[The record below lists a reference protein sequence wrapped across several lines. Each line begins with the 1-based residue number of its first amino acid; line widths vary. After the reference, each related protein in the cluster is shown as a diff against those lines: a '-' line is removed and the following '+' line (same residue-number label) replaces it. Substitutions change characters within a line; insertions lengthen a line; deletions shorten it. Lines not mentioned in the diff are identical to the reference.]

1 MASSFLHGHQKGANS
16 VSPKQLISARDF
28 VQDTRSGMTDAA
40 LIQKYNLSPNRLQHI
55 FKKLLDAEAMTSEEL
70 DGRCASLDDAVQ
82 CSAKPGRLLYRH
94 VLDFLLPIYE
104 ETKPEILG
112 MVLNITEGGIG
123 LAGIQA
129 RTGEAKDF
137 VIPAD
142 EFFDVGRARFRAQCR
157 WAGNEIRT
165 GEPVSGFEVT
175 SISSGDLT
183 ELRKLIQLIQIVS
196 VEEVVEYEDVAAEDV
211 EYEGLSTE
219 TVECEDLSAEA
230 SDAREQTRYNVGFKL
245 PIHEATNRENKGIV
259 INISEDGIG
268 VKGIEAKLDERKTF
282 VIPAYHGFV
291 MFDSIVMI
299 AECRW
304 TVTDSATGEKCAG
317 FKLLQLTARNSTE
330 LSKLIATLVV
340 Q

>member
-1 MASSFLHGHQKGANS
+1 MASSFLHGHQKGADP

-55 FKKLLDAEAMTSEEL
+55 FKKLLHAEAMTSEEL
-70 DGRCASLDDAVQ
+70 DGRCASLDDTVQ
-82 CSAKPGRLLYRH
+82 CSARASRLLYRH
-94 VLDFLLPIYE
+94 ALDFVLPVYE

-123 LAGIQA
+123 LAGIQGSV
-129 RTGEAKDF
+129 GEAKNF

-142 EFFDVGRARFRAQCR
+142 EFFDVGRARFRAICR
-157 WAGNEIRT
+157 WTGDEIRT
-165 GEPVSGFEVT
+165 GEHLSGFEVT
-175 SISSGDLT
+175 SIAAGDLA
-183 ELRKLIQLIQIVS
+183 ELRKLIQLIQIVN
-196 VEEVVEYEDVAAEDV
+196 VTEVVECEDVPTEDV
-211 EYEGLSTE
+211 EYDELSTE
-219 TVECEDLSAEA
+219 AVECEELSTEA

-259 INISEDGIG
+259 VNLSEDGIG
-268 VKGIEAKLDERKTF
+268 VKGIDAKPDDRKTL

-304 TVTDSATGEKCAG
+304 TDTDSATGEKCSG
-317 FKLLQLTARNSTE
+317 FKLLQLTARNSNE
-330 LSKLIATLVV
+330 LSKLIATLIV

>member
-1 MASSFLHGHQKGANS
+1 MSCNFLCSAQTGADS
-16 VSPKQLISARDF
+16 VSPKQLISAKDF

-40 LIQKYNLSPNRLQHI
+40 LIHKYSLSPNRLQRI
-55 FKKLLDAEAMTSEEL
+55 FKKLLDAEAMTAEEL
-70 DGRCASLDDAVQ
+70 DGRCASFDDTVQ
-82 CSAKPGRLLYRH
+82 SSAKASRLLYRH
-94 VLDFLLPIYE
+94 VLDFVLPIYE
-104 ETKPEILG
+104 ETKPEMLG

-129 RTGEAKDF
+129 SVGEAKNF

-142 EFFDVGRARFRAQCR
+142 EFFDVGRARFEARCR

-175 SISSGDLT
+175 SISSGDLA

-196 VEEVVEYEDVAAEDV
+196 VEEVVEYEDVQAEAV
-211 EYEGLSTE
+211 EYEDPSTM
-219 TVECEDLSAEA
+219 A
-230 SDAREQTRYNVGFKL
+230 SDSREQMRYTVGFRL
-245 PIHEATNRENKGIV
+245 PIHEATNRENKGVV

-268 VKGIEAKLDERKTF
+268 VKGIDAKPDEPKTL

-304 TVTDSATGEKCAG
+304 TDTDSATGEKYAG
-317 FKLLQLTARNSTE
+317 FKLLQLTARNSSE
-330 LSKLIATLVV
+330 LSKLIATLLV

>member
-1 MASSFLHGHQKGANS
+1 MVCNFLYSPQTGADS
-16 VSPKQLISARDF
+16 VSPKQLISAKDF

-40 LIQKYNLSPNRLQHI
+40 LIHKYSLSPNRLQRI
-55 FKKLLDAEAMTSEEL
+55 FKKLLDAEAMTAEEL
-70 DGRCASLDDAVQ
+70 DGRCASFDDTVQ
-82 CSAKPGRLLYRH
+82 SSAKASRLLYRH
-94 VLDFLLPIYE
+94 VLDFVLPIYE
-104 ETKPEILG
+104 ETKPEMLG

-129 RTGEAKDF
+129 SVGEAKNF

-142 EFFDVGRARFRAQCR
+142 EFFDVGRARFEARCR

-165 GEPVSGFEVT
+165 GEHVSGFEVM
-175 SISSGDLT
+175 SISAGDLA
-183 ELRKLIQLIQIVS
+183 ELRKLIQLIQIVN
-196 VEEVVEYEDVAAEDV
+196 VEEIVEYEDVVVEDV

-230 SDAREQTRYNVGFKL
+230 SDAREQMRYTVGFRL
-245 PIHEATNRENKGIV
+245 PIHEATNRENKGVV

-268 VKGIEAKLDERKTF
+268 VKGIDAKPDEPKTL

-304 TVTDSATGEKCAG
+304 TDTDSATGEKYAG
-317 FKLLQLTARNSTE
+317 FKLLQLTARNSSE
-330 LSKLIATLVV
+330 LSKLIATLLV

>member
-1 MASSFLHGHQKGANS
+1 
-16 VSPKQLISARDF
+16 
-28 VQDTRSGMTDAA
+28 
-40 LIQKYNLSPNRLQHI
+40 
-55 FKKLLDAEAMTSEEL
+55 
-70 DGRCASLDDAVQ
+70 
-82 CSAKPGRLLYRH
+82 
-94 VLDFLLPIYE
+94 
-104 ETKPEILG
+104 

-129 RTGEAKDF
+129 SVGEAKNF

-142 EFFDVGRARFRAQCR
+142 EFFDVGRARFEARCR

-175 SISSGDLT
+175 SISSGDLA

-211 EYEGLSTE
+211 EYE
-219 TVECEDLSAEA
+219 DLSAIE
-230 SDAREQTRYNVGFKL
+230 SDGREQMRYPVGFRL
-245 PIHEATNRENKGIV
+245 PIHEATNRENKGVV

-268 VKGIEAKLDERKTF
+268 VKGIDAKPDEPKTL

-304 TVTDSATGEKCAG
+304 ADIDSATGEKCAG
-317 FKLLQLTARNSTE
+317 FKLLQLTARNSSE
-330 LSKLIATLVV
+330 LSKLIATLIV

>member
-1 MASSFLHGHQKGANS
+1 MAGNFLYSPQTGADS
-16 VSPKQLISARDF
+16 VSPKQLISAKDF
-28 VQDTRSGMTDAA
+28 VQDTRSGMTDGA
-40 LIQKYNLSPNRLQHI
+40 LIHKYNLSPNRLQRI
-55 FKKLLDAEAMTSEEL
+55 FKKLLDVKAMTAEEL
-70 DGRCASLDDAVQ
+70 DGRCASLDDNAQ
-82 CSAKPGRLLYRH
+82 SSAKAGRLLYRH
-94 VLDFLLPIYE
+94 VLDFVLPIYE
-104 ETKPEILG
+104 ETKPEMLG

-129 RTGEAKDF
+129 RFGETKNF

-142 EFFDVGRARFRAQCR
+142 EFFDVGRARFEARCR

-165 GEPVSGFEVT
+165 GEHVSGFEVT
-175 SISSGDLT
+175 SISAGDLA
-183 ELRKLIQLIQIVS
+183 ELRKLIQLIQIVNV
-196 VEEVVEYEDVAAEDV
+196 VEAIEYEDP
-211 EYEGLSTE
+211 ST
-219 TVECEDLSAEA
+219 VA
-230 SDAREQTRYNVGFKL
+230 SDGREQTRYTVGFRL

-268 VKGIEAKLDERKTF
+268 VKGIDAKPDERKTL

-304 TVTDSATGEKCAG
+304 TDTDSATGEKCAG
-317 FKLLQLTARNSTE
+317 FKLLQLTARNSNE
-330 LSKLIATLVV
+330 LSKLIATLIV

>member
-1 MASSFLHGHQKGANS
+1 
-16 VSPKQLISARDF
+16 
-28 VQDTRSGMTDAA
+28 MTC
-40 LIQKYNLSPNRLQHI
+40 
-55 FKKLLDAEAMTSEEL
+55 EEL
-70 DGRCASLDDAVQ
+70 DGRCASFDDTVQ
-82 CSAKPGRLLYRH
+82 DSAKPGRLLYRH
-94 VLDFLLPIYE
+94 ILDFVLPIYE
-104 ETKPEILG
+104 EAKPEILG

-129 RTGEAKDF
+129 SVGEAKNF

-142 EFFDVGRARFRAQCR
+142 EFFDVGRARFRGICR
-157 WAGNEIRT
+157 WTGDEIRT
-165 GEPVSGFEVT
+165 GEHVSGFEVT
-175 SISSGDLT
+175 SISAGDLA

-196 VEEVVEYEDVAAEDV
+196 VEEVVEYEDVATEEV
-211 EYEGLSTE
+211 EYEDLSTE
-219 TVECEDLSAEA
+219 AVECEELSAEA

-268 VKGIEAKLDERKTF
+268 VKGIDAKPDERKTF

-304 TVTDSATGEKCAG
+304 TETDTATGEKCSG
-317 FKLLQLTARNSTE
+317 FKLLQLTARNSNE
-330 LSKLIATLVV
+330 LSKLIATLIV

>member
-1 MASSFLHGHQKGANS
+1 MACNFLCSPHTGADS
-16 VSPKQLISARDF
+16 VSPKQLISAKDF

-40 LIQKYNLSPNRLQHI
+40 LIHKYSLSPNRLQRI
-55 FKKLLDAEAMTSEEL
+55 FKKLLDAEAMTAEEL
-70 DGRCASLDDAVQ
+70 DGRCASFDDSVQ
-82 CSAKPGRLLYRH
+82 SSAKASRLLYRH
-94 VLDFLLPIYE
+94 VLDFVLPIYE
-104 ETKPEILG
+104 ETKPEMLG

-129 RTGEAKDF
+129 SVGEAKNF

-142 EFFDVGRARFRAQCR
+142 EFFDVGRARFEARCR

-175 SISSGDLT
+175 SISSGDLA

-211 EYEGLSTE
+211 EYE
-219 TVECEDLSAEA
+219 DLSAIE
-230 SDAREQTRYNVGFKL
+230 SDGREQMRYPVGFRL
-245 PIHEATNRENKGIV
+245 PIHEATNRENKGVV

-268 VKGIEAKLDERKTF
+268 VKGIDAKPDEPKTL

-304 TVTDSATGEKCAG
+304 ADIDSATGEKCAG
-317 FKLLQLTARNSTE
+317 FKLLQLTARNSSE
-330 LSKLIATLVV
+330 LSKLIATLIV